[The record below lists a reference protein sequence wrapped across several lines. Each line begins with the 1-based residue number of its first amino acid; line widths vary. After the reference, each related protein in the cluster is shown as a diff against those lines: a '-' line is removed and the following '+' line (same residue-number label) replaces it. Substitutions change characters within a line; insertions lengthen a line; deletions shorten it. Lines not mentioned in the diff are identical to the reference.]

1 MIYCLPPFLRT
12 TCWIETNLA
21 GPHNEVVN
29 GVTED
34 SQRMG
39 RQAHAAPN
47 ILRVWE
53 INHSSKFILLLCS
66 SFRALN
72 NGWEIYEIHIRAL
85 RQLKK
90 KRESSKVVLFW
101 HLRTCKWLLNS
112 FSGDSFTISCAV
124 VVSLPSPSLSL
135 SFSTVSYIIS
145 FPLDSLP
152 FHFLHRNVNIPSD
165 FEFQMARPPETRI
178 SICLPVD
185 PVQTRARSHK
195 NFFFNLYTFFSLR
208 VVLLVS
214 KSYSG
219 DQGRAI

>member
-1 MIYCLPPFLRT
+1 MTIKL
-12 TCWIETNLA
+12 
-21 GPHNEVVN
+21 
-29 GVTED
+29 
-34 SQRMG
+34 
-39 RQAHAAPN
+39 
-47 ILRVWE
+47 ILRG
-53 INHSSKFILLLCS
+53 FIYHLLCGRG
-66 SFRALN
+66 FPPLA
-72 NGWEIYEIHIRAL
+72 I
-85 RQLKK
+85 
-90 KRESSKVVLFW
+90 
-101 HLRTCKWLLNS
+101 
-112 FSGDSFTISCAV
+112 
-124 VVSLPSPSLSL
+124 SLSL
-135 SFSTVSYIIS
+135 SSSTVSYIIS